1 MAGNPLT
8 PTLSPK
14 GERERTEVAAPPAA
28 HPQYIGRSIKRIEDR
43 PLLTGAGRFLA
54 DLRVPGTLEAAFV
67 RSPHAHAAI
76 RGIDVAAAR
85 NFPGVHAV
93 LTLADLMPLL
103 ANDRLPLQFRTAQL
117 PPDITPIVLA
127 KDEVAFVGEAVA
139 VAIAQTRYIAEDA
152 AALVAVDYEPMPAV
166 SDCRQ
171 ALAAGAPLAH
181 RGRKSNVMTEIR
193 QSYGNVAAAFAEAP
207 HRVNV
212 SLKQHRG
219 GAHSIEGRGALAAYD
234 ANEDR
239 LTLWSSTQLAHEVR
253 AFLMTLLR
261 LDENQLRVVAP
272 DVGGGF
278 GAKFVLYPEEAA
290 LAAACL
296 ILRRPIKW
304 IEDRREHFLAAV
316 QEREQYWDLEVAFDD
331 DGRLLG
337 VRGTMIH
344 DEGAYTP
351 QGINLP
357 YNASTALPG
366 PYLLPA
372 YQLDVRAVET
382 NKVATMPVRGAGYP
396 EGAFAMERLL
406 DRIADELGLDRAEVR
421 FRNLVP
427 PEKMPYVSP
436 LKTRAGSPVALDSGD
451 FLGCQRM
458 ALDAIDYAGFA
469 ERARRA
475 QSQGRHLGIGVGNGV
490 KGTGRGPF
498 ESGIVRIGRSG
509 RVSVY
514 TGAMPMGQGIKTALA
529 QICAEQLGVAPDH
542 VSVAAGDTAIIPY
555 GQGGFASRQTVTA
568 GSAVH
573 LAAVAVREKALKVA
587 AHLLE
592 VSPGDL
598 ELRDGR
604 VEIAGAPGSGLS
616 LREVAEAVSGV
627 PGYAMPGQFDPGLES
642 MQNFLPSALT
652 YGGGSHAVEVEVD
665 IETCGVRILRYVVV
679 NDCGRVI
686 NPMIVEGQLHG
697 GAAHGLGNA
706 LYEWMGYDDQ
716 AQPLTTSFADY
727 LLPSAT
733 EVPRI
738 EVKFAEFP
746 SPLNPLGVKGVGES
760 GCVPAAGA
768 IISAVENALAP
779 FGVRIGEYPVTP
791 ARLFALLEPYL
802 KTARAPAAASATSAA
817 PATSRA
823 R

>member
-1 MAGNPLT
+1 V
-8 PTLSPK
+8 K
-14 GERERTEVAAPPAA
+14 
-28 HPQYIGRSIKRIEDR
+28 YIGHSVKRLEDH
-43 PLLTGAGRFLA
+43 PLLTGAGRFVA
-54 DLRVPGTLEAAFV
+54 DLRVPDTLEAAFV

-76 RGIDVAAAR
+76 HGIDTSAAR
-85 NFPGVHAV
+85 RCPGVQAV
-93 LTLADLMPLL
+93 FTLADLLPLL
-103 ANDRLPLQFRTAQL
+103 AQVRLPLQFRTAQL
-117 PPDITPIVLA
+117 PADITPLVLA

-139 VAIAQTRYIAEDA
+139 VVVAQTRYLAEDA
-152 AALVAVDYEPMPAV
+152 AAQVAVDYQPLPAV

-171 ALAAGAPLAH
+171 ALEPGAPRAH
-181 RGRKSNVMTEIR
+181 LGRA
-193 QSYGNVAAAFAEAP
+193 GNVLVEFRQAYGDVEDAFARAP
-207 HRVNV
+207 RRSSI

-234 ANEDR
+234 DNEDR
-239 LTLWSSTQLAHEVR
+239 LTLWSSTQLAHEMR

-278 GAKFVLYPEEAA
+278 GAKFVMYPEEAT
-290 LAAACL
+290 LAASCL
-296 ILRRPIKW
+296 LLRRPIRW
-304 IEDRREHFLAAV
+304 IEDRREHFLAAI
-316 QEREQYWDLEVAFDD
+316 QERDQYWDLEVAFDN

-337 VRGTMIH
+337 VRGEMLH

-366 PYLLPA
+366 PYILPA
-372 YQLDVRAVET
+372 YQLDVRVAET

-406 DRIADELGLDRAEVR
+406 DCIADELGLERAEVR
-421 FRNLVP
+421 RRNLVP

-451 FLGCQRM
+451 FPACQRM
-458 ALDAIDYAGFA
+458 ALEAIDHAGFA
-469 ERARRA
+469 ARQRQARAE
-475 QSQGRHLGIGVGNGV
+475 GRHLGLGIGNGV

-509 RVSVY
+509 RISVY

-529 QICAEQLGVAPDH
+529 QICAEQFGVAPDT
-542 VSVAAGDTAIIPY
+542 VAVAAGDTAVIAY

-573 LAAVAVREKALKVA
+573 LAASAVRDKALKVA

-592 VSPGDL
+592 VGVSDL

-604 VEIAGAPGSGLS
+604 IEIVGASGSGLT

-627 PGYAMPGQFDPGLES
+627 PGYAMPGKFEPGLES
-642 MQNFLPSALT
+642 MQSFLPSALT
-652 YGGGSHAVEVEVD
+652 YGGGSHAVELEVD
-665 IETCGVRILRYVVV
+665 IETCGIRILRYVVV
-679 NDCGRVI
+679 NDSGRVI
-686 NPMIVEGQLHG
+686 NPMMVEGQLTG
-697 GAAHGLGNA
+697 GAAHGIGNA
-706 LYEWMGYDDQ
+706 LFEWMGYDDQ
-716 AQPLTTSFADY
+716 AQPVTTTFADY

-733 EVPRI
+733 EVPKI
-738 EVKFAEFP
+738 EVKLAEYP

-768 IISAVENALAP
+768 IVSAIENALSP
-779 FGVRIGEYPVTP
+779 FGVRISEYPVTP
-791 ARLFALLEPYL
+791 AKLFALLAGCRTNDS
-802 KTARAPAAASATSAA
+802 KRA
-817 PATSRA
+817 
-823 R
+823 